1 VPDPDYVET
10 KEELSAKKA
19 WLHQEVTSP

>member
-10 KEELSAKKA
+10 KEVLATKKA
-19 WLHQEVTSP
+19 WLHQEA